1 MNDLTHRSLLMDGI
15 WESWNKNKNYS
26 VFLLLLYWLWV
37 SLSFLGCH
45 RARETKA
52 VPVWTWVIPVWIL
65 PPSHF
70 FPVCRKGECDWL
82 KAQAHLGKVWDGI
95 PYGWS
100 CTEFLSTVAFAQFL
114 DKEKTK
120 TVRKPCWRQII
131 LFLDDFTFSPVVG
144 LHYKAA
150 ISAVT
155 DLGSASHLLGFALGS
170 LELNGS
176 CSLVAN
182 FCKAK

>member
-1 MNDLTHRSLLMDGI
+1 MVFGRAGTKIKTIRYFCCSSIDFGLVCP
-15 WESWNKNKNYS
+15 SWDVTEQGRPRQCLCELEWFQS
-26 VFLLLLYWLWV
+26 EF
-37 SLSFLGCH
+37 CH
-45 RARETKA
+45 LR
-52 VPVWTWVIPVWIL
+52 I
-65 PPSHF
+65 F
-70 FPVCRKGECDWL
+70 FPICRKGECDWL